1 MAVSIISI
9 IITAPIGALCI
20 DLLGYKL
27 LEKEEDK
34 NEICCVNS
42 QLKENT
48 KENININI
56 NNEDIKS
63 SNDKLNIN
71 KNENK

>member
-42 QLKENT
+42 QLKEN
-48 KENININI
+48 ININI

>member
-34 NEICCVNS
+34 NEICWVNS
-42 QLKENT
+42 QL